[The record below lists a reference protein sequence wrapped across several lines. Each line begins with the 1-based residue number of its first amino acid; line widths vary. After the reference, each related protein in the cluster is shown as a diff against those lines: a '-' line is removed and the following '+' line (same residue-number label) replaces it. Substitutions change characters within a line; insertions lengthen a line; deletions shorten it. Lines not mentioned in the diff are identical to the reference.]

1 MRSRRWLP
9 LLAATVLLAGALAVF
24 GCGGDDDD
32 PTGPPAGRELDSG
45 TITPGNSYAHTFGNP
60 GTYPYLCT
68 FHTGMS
74 GSVTVQTGAAAT
86 ATVSIANSSPT
97 GFQPGSATVA
107 PGGTVTW
114 VNNDGNNHTV
124 TSP

>member
-32 PTGPPAGRELDSG
+32 PTGPTAGRELDSG
-45 TITPGNSYAHTFGNP
+45 IIPAGQSYSHPFPNP

-68 FHTGMS
+68 LHTGMS
-74 GSVTVQTGAAAT
+74 GSVTVQTGANPT
-86 ATVSIANSSPT
+86 ATVSIANSSTT
-97 GFQPGSATVA
+97 GFQPGSVVVA

-114 VNNDGNNHTV
+114 VNNAGMDHTV